1 MYVFVQSNFTD
12 APHALHEVEDCLA
25 RGLTKD
31 DFKVFISPE
40 GDAKMSAK
48 EPPVVEE
55 PEEEASKSKKKKD
68 EGPKFDPA
76 GYLYWAKLKKEV
88 AVNIIDPAAID
99 SLDQPEEVKLVLHG
113 SRTLLDQ
120 GHMLL
125 VVIQPETRA
134 LSFSKA
140 AAKSVAHSLR
150 FKTRMPAISISTVK
164 LYTS

>member
-25 RGLTKD
+25 RGLTTNDIKI
-31 DFKVFISPE
+31 FISPE

-55 PEEEASKSKKKKD
+55 PEEAPKGKKKD
-68 EGPKFDPA
+68 DGPKFDPA

-88 AVNIIDPAAID
+88 PVNIIDPAAID
-99 SLDQPEEVKLVLHG
+99 SLDQPEEVKLTLHG
-113 SRTLLDQ
+113 SRTLLNQ

-125 VVIQPETRA
+125 VVIQPSQPIDEK
-134 LSFSKA
+134 FD
-140 AAKSVAHSLR
+140 
-150 FKTRMPAISISTVK
+150 
-164 LYTS
+164 

>member
-25 RGLTKD
+25 RGLTTN

-55 PEEEASKSKKKKD
+55 PEEAPKGKKKD

-88 AVNIIDPAAID
+88 PVNIIDPSAID
-99 SLDQPEEVKLVLHG
+99 NLDQPEEVKLALHG

-120 GHMLL
+120 GHMLI
-125 VVIQPETRA
+125 VVIQPSQPSDE
-134 LSFSKA
+134 
-140 AAKSVAHSLR
+140 
-150 FKTRMPAISISTVK
+150 K
-164 LYTS
+164 LD

>member
-25 RGLTKD
+25 RGLTTN

-40 GDAKMSAK
+40 GDAKMSTK

-55 PEEEASKSKKKKD
+55 PEEAPKGKKKD

-88 AVNIIDPAAID
+88 PVNIIDPSAID
-99 SLDQPEEVKLVLHG
+99 NLDQPEEVKLALHG

-120 GHMLL
+120 GHMLI
-125 VVIQPETRA
+125 VVIQPSQPIDEK
-134 LSFSKA
+134 FD
-140 AAKSVAHSLR
+140 
-150 FKTRMPAISISTVK
+150 
-164 LYTS
+164 

>member
-25 RGLTKD
+25 RGLTTN

-55 PEEEASKSKKKKD
+55 PEEAPKGKKKD

-88 AVNIIDPAAID
+88 PVNIIDPSAID
-99 SLDQPEEVKLVLHG
+99 HLDQPEEVKLALHG

-120 GHMLL
+120 GHMLI
-125 VVIQPETRA
+125 VVIQPSQPIDEK
-134 LSFSKA
+134 FD
-140 AAKSVAHSLR
+140 
-150 FKTRMPAISISTVK
+150 
-164 LYTS
+164 

>member
-25 RGLTKD
+25 RGLTTNN
-31 DFKVFISPE
+31 FKVFISPE

-55 PEEEASKSKKKKD
+55 PEEAPKGKKKD

-88 AVNIIDPAAID
+88 PVNIIDPSAID
-99 SLDQPEEVKLVLHG
+99 NLDQPEEVKLALHG

-120 GHMLL
+120 GHMLI
-125 VVIQPETRA
+125 VVIQPSQPIDEK
-134 LSFSKA
+134 FD
-140 AAKSVAHSLR
+140 
-150 FKTRMPAISISTVK
+150 
-164 LYTS
+164 

>member
-25 RGLTKD
+25 RGLTTN

-55 PEEEASKSKKKKD
+55 PEEAPKGKKKD

-88 AVNIIDPAAID
+88 PVNIIDPSAID
-99 SLDQPEEVKLVLHG
+99 NLDQPEEVKLALHG

-120 GHMLL
+120 GQMMI
-125 VVIQPETRA
+125 VVIQPSQPIDEK
-134 LSFSKA
+134 FD
-140 AAKSVAHSLR
+140 
-150 FKTRMPAISISTVK
+150 
-164 LYTS
+164 

>member
-25 RGLTKD
+25 RGLTTN

-55 PEEEASKSKKKKD
+55 PEEAPKGKKKD

-88 AVNIIDPAAID
+88 PVNIIDPSAID
-99 SLDQPEEVKLVLHG
+99 NLDQPEEVKLALHG

-120 GHMLL
+120 GHMLI
-125 VVIQPETRA
+125 VVIQPSQPIDEK
-134 LSFSKA
+134 FD
-140 AAKSVAHSLR
+140 
-150 FKTRMPAISISTVK
+150 
-164 LYTS
+164 

>member
-25 RGLTKD
+25 RGLTTNDIKI
-31 DFKVFISPE
+31 FISPE

-55 PEEEASKSKKKKD
+55 PEEAPKGKKKD
-68 EGPKFDPA
+68 DGPKFDPA

-88 AVNIIDPAAID
+88 PVNIIDPAAID
-99 SLDQPEEVKLVLHG
+99 SLDQPEEVKLTLHG

-125 VVIQPETRA
+125 VVIQPSQPIDEK
-134 LSFSKA
+134 FD
-140 AAKSVAHSLR
+140 
-150 FKTRMPAISISTVK
+150 
-164 LYTS
+164 

>member
-25 RGLTKD
+25 RGLTTND
-31 DFKVFISPE
+31 IQIFISPE

-55 PEEEASKSKKKKD
+55 PEEAPKGKKKD
-68 EGPKFDPA
+68 DGPKFDPA

-88 AVNIIDPAAID
+88 PVNIIDPAAID
-99 SLDQPEEVKLVLHG
+99 SLDQPEEVKLTLHG

-125 VVIQPETRA
+125 VVIQPSQPIDEK
-134 LSFSKA
+134 FD
-140 AAKSVAHSLR
+140 
-150 FKTRMPAISISTVK
+150 
-164 LYTS
+164 

>member
-25 RGLTKD
+25 RGLTTN

-55 PEEEASKSKKKKD
+55 PEEAPKGKKKD

-88 AVNIIDPAAID
+88 PVNIIDPSAID
-99 SLDQPEEVKLVLHG
+99 NLDQPEEVKLALHG

-120 GHMLL
+120 GHMLI
-125 VVIQPETRA
+125 VVIQPSHPIDEK
-134 LSFSKA
+134 FD
-140 AAKSVAHSLR
+140 
-150 FKTRMPAISISTVK
+150 
-164 LYTS
+164 

>member
-25 RGLTKD
+25 RGLTTN

-55 PEEEASKSKKKKD
+55 PEEAPKGKKKD
-68 EGPKFDPA
+68 DGPKFDPA

-88 AVNIIDPAAID
+88 PVNIIDPSAID
-99 SLDQPEEVKLVLHG
+99 SLDQPEEVKLALHG

-120 GHMLL
+120 GHMLI
-125 VVIQPETRA
+125 VVIQPSQPLDEK
-134 LSFSKA
+134 FD
-140 AAKSVAHSLR
+140 
-150 FKTRMPAISISTVK
+150 
-164 LYTS
+164 

>member
-1 MYVFVQSNFTD
+1 
-12 APHALHEVEDCLA
+12 
-25 RGLTKD
+25 
-31 DFKVFISPE
+31 
-40 GDAKMSAK
+40 MSAK

-55 PEEEASKSKKKKD
+55 PEEEASKSKRKKMKAQNL
-68 EGPKFDPA
+68 PA

-125 VVIQPETRA
+125 VVIQPSQPIDEK
-134 LSFSKA
+134 FD
-140 AAKSVAHSLR
+140 
-150 FKTRMPAISISTVK
+150 
-164 LYTS
+164 

>member
-25 RGLTKD
+25 RGLTTN

-55 PEEEASKSKKKKD
+55 PEEAPKGKKKD

-88 AVNIIDPAAID
+88 PVNIIAPSAID
-99 SLDQPEEVKLVLHG
+99 NLDQPEEVKLALHG

-120 GHMLL
+120 GHMLI
-125 VVIQPETRA
+125 VVIQPSQPIDEK
-134 LSFSKA
+134 FD
-140 AAKSVAHSLR
+140 
-150 FKTRMPAISISTVK
+150 
-164 LYTS
+164 

>member
-25 RGLTKD
+25 RGLTVN

-55 PEEEASKSKKKKD
+55 PEEAPKGKKKD

-88 AVNIIDPAAID
+88 PVNIIDPAAID
-99 SLDQPEEVKLVLHG
+99 SLDQPEEVKLTLRG

-125 VVIQPETRA
+125 VVIQPSQPIDEK
-134 LSFSKA
+134 FD
-140 AAKSVAHSLR
+140 
-150 FKTRMPAISISTVK
+150 
-164 LYTS
+164 

>member
-76 GYLYWAKLKKEV
+76 GYLYWAKLKKE
-88 AVNIIDPAAID
+88 AFKD
-99 SLDQPEEVKLVLHG
+99 SQK
-113 SRTLLDQ
+113 T
-120 GHMLL
+120 
-125 VVIQPETRA
+125 
-134 LSFSKA
+134 
-140 AAKSVAHSLR
+140 AKPKERSQN
-150 FKTRMPAISISTVK
+150 KNEIE
-164 LYTS
+164 

>member
-25 RGLTKD
+25 RGLTTN

-55 PEEEASKSKKKKD
+55 PEEAPKGKKKD

-88 AVNIIDPAAID
+88 PVNIIDPSAID
-99 SLDQPEEVKLVLHG
+99 NLDQPEEVKLALHG

-120 GHMLL
+120 GHMLI
-125 VVIQPETRA
+125 VVIQPSQPIDEK
-134 LSFSKA
+134 FG
-140 AAKSVAHSLR
+140 
-150 FKTRMPAISISTVK
+150 
-164 LYTS
+164 

>member
-25 RGLTKD
+25 RGLTTN

-55 PEEEASKSKKKKD
+55 PEEASKGKKKD

-88 AVNIIDPAAID
+88 PVNIIDPSAID
-99 SLDQPEEVKLVLHG
+99 NLDQPEEVKLALHG

-120 GHMLL
+120 GHMLI
-125 VVIQPETRA
+125 VVIQPSQPIDEK
-134 LSFSKA
+134 FD
-140 AAKSVAHSLR
+140 
-150 FKTRMPAISISTVK
+150 
-164 LYTS
+164 

>member
-25 RGLTKD
+25 RGLTTN

-55 PEEEASKSKKKKD
+55 APKGKKKD

-76 GYLYWAKLKKEV
+76 SYLYWAKLKKEV
-88 AVNIIDPAAID
+88 PVNIIDPSAID
-99 SLDQPEEVKLVLHG
+99 NLDQPEEVKLALHG

-120 GHMLL
+120 GHMLI
-125 VVIQPETRA
+125 VVIQPSQPIDEK
-134 LSFSKA
+134 FD
-140 AAKSVAHSLR
+140 
-150 FKTRMPAISISTVK
+150 
-164 LYTS
+164 

>member
-25 RGLTKD
+25 RGLTTN

-55 PEEEASKSKKKKD
+55 PEEAPKGKKKD

-76 GYLYWAKLKKEV
+76 DYLYWAKLKKEV
-88 AVNIIDPAAID
+88 PVNIIDPSAID
-99 SLDQPEEVKLVLHG
+99 NLDQPEEVKLALHG

-120 GHMLL
+120 GHMLI
-125 VVIQPETRA
+125 VVIQPSQPIDEK
-134 LSFSKA
+134 FD
-140 AAKSVAHSLR
+140 
-150 FKTRMPAISISTVK
+150 
-164 LYTS
+164 

>member
-25 RGLTKD
+25 RGLTTN

-55 PEEEASKSKKKKD
+55 PEEAPKGKKKD

-88 AVNIIDPAAID
+88 PVNIIDPSAID
-99 SLDQPEEVKLVLHG
+99 NLDQPEEVKLALHG

-125 VVIQPETRA
+125 VVIQPSQPIDEK
-134 LSFSKA
+134 FD
-140 AAKSVAHSLR
+140 
-150 FKTRMPAISISTVK
+150 
-164 LYTS
+164 

>member
-25 RGLTKD
+25 RGLTTNDIKI
-31 DFKVFISPE
+31 FISPE

-55 PEEEASKSKKKKD
+55 PEEAPKGKKKD
-68 EGPKFDPA
+68 DGPKFDPA

-88 AVNIIDPAAID
+88 PVNIIDPAAIG
-99 SLDQPEEVKLVLHG
+99 SLDQPEEVKLTLHG

-125 VVIQPETRA
+125 VVIQPSQPIDEK
-134 LSFSKA
+134 FD
-140 AAKSVAHSLR
+140 
-150 FKTRMPAISISTVK
+150 
-164 LYTS
+164 

>member
-55 PEEEASKSKKKKD
+55 PEEAPKGKKKD

-88 AVNIIDPAAID
+88 PVNIIDPAAID

-113 SRTLLDQ
+113 SRTLLDA
-120 GHMLL
+120 GHMLI
-125 VVIQPETRA
+125 VVIQPSQPIDEK
-134 LSFSKA
+134 FD
-140 AAKSVAHSLR
+140 
-150 FKTRMPAISISTVK
+150 
-164 LYTS
+164 

>member
-1 MYVFVQSNFTD
+1 MYLFVQSNFPD

-125 VVIQPETRA
+125 VVIQPSQPIDEK
-134 LSFSKA
+134 FD
-140 AAKSVAHSLR
+140 
-150 FKTRMPAISISTVK
+150 
-164 LYTS
+164 

>member
-25 RGLTKD
+25 RGLTTN

-55 PEEEASKSKKKKD
+55 PEEAPKGKKKD

-88 AVNIIDPAAID
+88 PVNIIDPSAID
-99 SLDQPEEVKLVLHG
+99 NLDQPEEVKLALHG

-120 GHMLL
+120 GHMLI
-125 VVIQPETRA
+125 VVIQPSQPLDEK
-134 LSFSKA
+134 FD
-140 AAKSVAHSLR
+140 
-150 FKTRMPAISISTVK
+150 
-164 LYTS
+164 

>member
-25 RGLTKD
+25 RGLTTN
-31 DFKVFISPE
+31 DFKVFISAE

-55 PEEEASKSKKKKD
+55 PEEAPKGKKKD

-88 AVNIIDPAAID
+88 PVSIIDPAAID
-99 SLDQPEEVKLVLHG
+99 SLDQPEEVKLTLHS
-113 SRTLLDQ
+113 SRTLLEQ

-125 VVIQPETRA
+125 VVIQPSQPIDEK
-134 LSFSKA
+134 FD
-140 AAKSVAHSLR
+140 
-150 FKTRMPAISISTVK
+150 
-164 LYTS
+164 